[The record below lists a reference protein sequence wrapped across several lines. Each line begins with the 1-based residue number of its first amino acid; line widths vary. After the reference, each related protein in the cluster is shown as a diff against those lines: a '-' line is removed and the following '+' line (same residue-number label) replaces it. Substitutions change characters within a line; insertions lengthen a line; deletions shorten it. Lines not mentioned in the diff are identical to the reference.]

1 MNIYEIEDRY
11 HIPVEDIKRVLEGD
25 EESSLEKLLEM
36 FYIDDSCLIGDIADM
51 QSHIK
56 TLEKIIDKQ
65 RDIIKQQNTLLWLTN
80 RLVNIIPNKKLST
93 YLQNIFH
100 LSKSDNSEN
109 DFGFVYIA
117 KQLNARHTYKIG
129 MTKDVDRREKD
140 FATGNPFIKII
151 SYKYVMNPRIHEADL
166 HFIFRNNR
174 IFNEWFRFSAEDYK
188 ILIKEFQFD
197 TVFEYYFEDSL
208 NEYLDILENDSRRIE
223 ACHNIIKICK
233 RIAAELQE
241 VKP

>member
-11 HIPVEDIKRVLEGD
+11 HIPAKDIKRVLEGA
-25 EESSLEKLLEM
+25 EESTLEKLLEM

-51 QSHIK
+51 QGHIK
-56 TLEKIIDKQ
+56 TLEKIIDEQ
-65 RDIIKQQNTLLWLTN
+65 RDIIKKQNTFLRLTN

-93 YLQNIFH
+93 YLQSIFH
-100 LSKSDNSEN
+100 LPKPDNSEN
-109 DFGFVYIA
+109 NFGFVYIA

-129 MTKDVDRREKD
+129 MTKDIDRREKD
-140 FATGNPFIKII
+140 FATGNLFIKII
-151 SYKYVMNPRIHEADL
+151 SYKYIMNPRTYEADL

-174 IFNEWFRFSAEDYK
+174 ILNEWFRFSDNECK
-188 ILIKEFQFD
+188 LLIKEFQFD
-197 TVFEYYFEDSL
+197 TMLEYYFEDSL
-208 NEYLDILENDSRRIE
+208 NDYLDILENDRRRIE

-241 VKP
+241 AKP